1 MIQKGKVIS
10 CDGNIATVEI
20 LRESACSGCH
30 NRDTCGTGAIASC
43 TKAEKVTVAANNLC
57 GAKAGDDVVLE
68 SDNLRSIAIAF
79 CVFILPIII
88 AFASYFLSAY
98 LFDGKVL
105 PYIVAGVL
113 FAVSFFG
120 FFFGID
126 KKLSKKISVNI
137 TRVTED

>member
-1 MIQKGKVIS
+1 MIQKGKVVS

-43 TKAEKVTVAANNLC
+43 TKAEKVTVSANNLC
-57 GAKAGDDVVLE
+57 GAKTGDSVVLE
-68 SDNLRSIAIAF
+68 SDNLRSIGIAF
-79 CVFILPIII
+79 CVFLLPIII
-88 AFASYFLSAY
+88 GFVSYYLATY
-98 LFDGKVL
+98 LFSGKAL

-126 KKLSKKISVNI
+126 RRLSKKISVNI